1 MVSLN
6 RPLTIR
12 VGDWPLQL
20 IGKASNVNFYCAQ
33 ILCIQTMTIS
43 CTSSVILSTI
53 YITLCRCTC
62 VIFFTVISLKRSL
75 LCVWECYV
83 LQMSNYLTQIEL
95 ILNLMLAPMAN
106 DAV

>member
-62 VIFFTVISLKRSL
+62 VIFFTEISLKRSL
-75 LCVWECYV
+75 LCVWEGYV
-83 LQMSNYLTQIEL
+83 LHYLTQIEL